1 MKISQ
6 SLMEPWFLQ
15 YESAPYNL
23 AESGVDSQSLNSL
36 LTSTNTSIN
45 DLLQIS
51 LGNNDT
57 HGSLNLRNSISSLYE
72 DIRNDRILVTH
83 GTTEAIFM
91 YYHIR
96 YRPQANIV
104 VPFPTFEVL
113 YQVPKYLG
121 YEIRFLQL
129 TAKNNFRPNLE
140 ELSKL
145 VDDNTEVI
153 VLNNPHNPTG
163 IVYSQDEIKTIIEL
177 AQKYNCEILADEHY
191 RFMSYDSQDIIPSL
205 ITQAPN
211 NVVSFGSIG
220 KCFGCIGLRV
230 GWIVASEELIKSCR
244 DFKDYTTHTVCS
256 INDFLVQSTLE
267 NWQKILPKY
276 KGWILENLQQLRIF
290 INQHNDLINWVEP
303 QAGIVAF
310 PYFTDKSINSYDF
323 CEKLVQKTGVM
334 VLPGEAFEIPGH
346 FRIGLGVEPK
356 KFAEALNLF
365 SKFIA
370 SESW

>member
-1 MKISQ
+1 MSQ
-6 SLMEPWFLQ
+6 SLLEPWFLK
-15 YESAPYNL
+15 YPSAPFNL
-23 AESGVDSQSLNSL
+23 AESGVDSQNLNDL
-36 LTSTNTSIN
+36 IALTNTSTD

-51 LGNNDT
+51 LENNDT
-57 HGSLNLRNSISSLYE
+57 HGSLGLRNSISSLYD
-72 DIRNDRILVTH
+72 DINSDQILVTH

-104 VPFPTFEVL
+104 VPLPSFEIL

-121 YEIRFLQL
+121 YEIRFVPL
-129 TAKNNFRPNLE
+129 TAENNFRPNLE

-163 IVYSQDEIKTIIEL
+163 IVYSQDEIQTIIEL
-177 AQKYNCEILADEHY
+177 AQKHNCEILADEHY
-191 RFMSYDSQDIIPSL
+191 RFISYDNQEIIPSL
-205 ITQAPN
+205 ITQSSN
-211 NVVSFGSIG
+211 IVSLGSIG

-230 GWIVASEELIKSCR
+230 GWIVASEELIASCR

-256 INDFLVQSTLE
+256 INDFIVKSTLD
-267 NWQKILPKY
+267 NWQKIIPKY
-276 KGWILENLQQLRIF
+276 KAWILENLQQFREF
-290 INQHNDLINWVEP
+290 INQHNDLINWIEP

-310 PYFTDKSINSYDF
+310 PYFVDKSINSYDF
-323 CEKLVQKTGVM
+323 CEKLVEKTGVM
-334 VLPGEAFEIPGH
+334 LLPGEAFEIPGH
-346 FRIGLGVEPK
+346 FRICLGVEPK
-356 KFAEALNLF
+356 KFAEALTLI

-370 SESW
+370 YCYW